1 MKANHDITLAFMEVL
16 LTDNFQPDLI
26 LGGLRLG
33 EPVTAFT
40 SLLMAF
46 FCLYAWRRLGKFSSN
61 ITEPDYFRFFFLL
74 MSISAFLG
82 AVVGHLFLYMLPF
95 AFKIP
100 GWILG
105 MAALAALVQASL
117 WRTIGVLNDQWANK
131 ISMLNKMVLV
141 AGAVWLVVS
150 LWFPVVEFHAAVGL
164 LGMVLPMEY
173 LLYKKNADASS
184 RYMLTGIGLLVV
196 AVLFH
201 IGKIS
206 FSIWFSFFDIAHLIM
221 CGAFWCFLLGAESR
235 IRSTNRIPVRA

>member
-1 MKANHDITLAFMEVL
+1 MEVL

-46 FCLYAWRRLGKFSSN
+46 MCLYAWKRLGKFSSV
-61 ITEPDYFRFFFLL
+61 ITRPDYFRFFFLL
-74 MSISAFLG
+74 MAISAFLG
-82 AVVGHLFLYMLPF
+82 AVVGHLFIYMLPF

-105 MAALAALVQASL
+105 MLALAALVQASI
-117 WRTIGVLNDQWANK
+117 WRTIGVLNGQWIYK
-131 ISMLNKMVLV
+131 ISVLNKMTLLF
-141 AGAVWLVVS
+141 GAVWLVGS
-150 LWFPVVEFHAAVGL
+150 LWFPVVEFHAAIGL

-173 LLYKKNADASS
+173 LMYRKDANVSS
-184 RYMLTGIGLLVV
+184 RYMLMGIGLLVF

-201 IGKIS
+201 IAQIS
-206 FSIWFSFFDIAHLIM
+206 ISVWFSFFDIAHLIM
-221 CGAFWCFLLGAESR
+221 CGAFWCFLLGAESDIASAKGIT
-235 IRSTNRIPVRA
+235 IRA

>member
-1 MKANHDITLAFMEVL
+1 MEVL

-40 SLLMAF
+40 SLLMAIL
-46 FCLYAWRRLGKFSSN
+46 CLYSWRRLGKAPNAIAQS
-61 ITEPDYFRFFFLL
+61 DYFRFFFLL
-74 MSISAFLG
+74 MAISAFLG

-105 MAALAALVQASL
+105 MAALAALVQASI
-117 WRTIGVLNDQWANK
+117 WRTIGVLNDQWIHK
-131 ISMLNKMVLV
+131 VSMLNKMALV
-141 AGAVWLVVS
+141 AGSAWLVGS

-164 LGMVLPMEY
+164 LGMVFPMEY
-173 LLYKKNADASS
+173 MLYKKNADVSS
-184 RYMLTGIGLLVV
+184 RYMLSGIGLLVL

-201 IGKIS
+201 IGKVS
-206 FSIWFSFFDIAHLIM
+206 FSIWFSFFDIAHVIM
-221 CGAFWCFLLGAESR
+221 CGAFWCFLKGAESVAASDKG
-235 IRSTNRIPVRA
+235 IAVRA